1 MAGEGFC
8 DEVVGS
14 RDPRGKGDTDVL
26 GKSSLAGEQQM
37 KPLWVEVGGGAAGGW
52 SVMGGGRQAP
62 RSVGLAHPAPSSSG
76 YLPQA
81 TCSWALVPS
90 RQGRAPG
97 SCAQPIQG
105 FRNLSNSPHSR
116 NSYDTNLNFHLIC
129 SCCLTP

>member
-26 GKSSLAGEQQM
+26 GKSSLAGEQPM
-37 KPLWVEVGGGAAGGW
+37 KPLWVKVGGAAGGW

-90 RQGRAPG
+90 RQGQLPQDLVLSPSRALEI
-97 SCAQPIQG
+97 SPI
-105 FRNLSNSPHSR
+105 RP
-116 NSYDTNLNFHLIC
+116 
-129 SCCLTP
+129 TPETVMIQT